1 MNLFIYAL
9 LVFLY
14 VISIALVMIAL
25 IYLIFNILTPF
36 FFRGIFYVPS
46 RQDKIKKMIELADIK
61 PGELA
66 CDLGCGDG
74 RLVIALAQAGAE
86 AHGYEINPLL
96 VILARFNIKKAGYSG
111 KAFIHWKNFWKED
124 FLKFNVITIYG
135 MNFIMKKLE
144 KELKGNFRSGARV
157 ISNAFPFPN
166 WPPSQKADRVYLYK

>member
-1 MNLFIYAL
+1 MHYFINSLILFLSIT
-9 LVFLY
+9 
-14 VISIALVMIAL
+14 SIALVAAAL

-74 RLVIALAQAGAE
+74 RLVIALAQAGAV
-86 AHGYEINPLL
+86 AHGYEINPFL
-96 VILARFNIKKAGYSG
+96 VILAKLKIRKAGYSS

-124 FLKFNVITIYG
+124 FSKFDVIAIYG

-157 ISNAFPFPN
+157 VSNAFPFPN
-166 WPPSQKADRVYLYK
+166 WPPFQKTDRVYLYK